1 MGRVCIHA
9 RSEPSPGCHSESSR
23 VRAGRQNRR
32 RQKKPCHLER
42 AKRVERSPT
51 RAEVAPSLV
60 VPPIGGAN
68 REDRGDPSTRSSNS
82 LARGDRRLC
91 HWRRAKRVKTLGG
104 GQGRLEIAPTQIL
117 RHVVPQDDSDDGHAD
132 VRRQSHRDT
141 SMNKA
146 RYPLRFAE
154 RSEANRTSDLE
165 VADRG
170 AKTFSGVREPLRV
183 LGRRQR
189 VVRACRA

>member
-51 RAEVAPSLV
+51 R
-60 VPPIGGAN
+60 
-68 REDRGDPSTRSSNS
+68 DPSTRSSNS

-154 RSEANRTSDLE
+154 RSEANRMTK
-165 VADRG
+165 R
-170 AKTFSGVREPLRV
+170 TRPQ
-183 LGRRQR
+183 GRRPLETGFLGCQLLKATR
-189 VVRACRA
+189 RLTTARRAGVPGLTFRGR